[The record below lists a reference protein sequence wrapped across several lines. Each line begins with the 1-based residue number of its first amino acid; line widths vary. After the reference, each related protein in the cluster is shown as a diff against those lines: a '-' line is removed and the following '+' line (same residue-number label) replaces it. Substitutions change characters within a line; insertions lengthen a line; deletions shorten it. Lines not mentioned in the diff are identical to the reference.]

1 LFELKW
7 IDVFAPGR
15 GGKPRKMISYKKTRS
30 RNKITRLKLAVAQQ
44 QLERLTIENQDLKK
58 QLIGPDFANA
68 GTVLREAAIGDPKPD
83 FIATLRTALE
93 NMFGHREGMLGYFL
107 DYSSTL
113 AFINT
118 TEGVYQYANNAFAKY
133 VGSTPDKVIGHSV
146 FEFFSEEDA
155 TNYLK
160 INRETFSQGK
170 ITKFIDPMQDETGQ
184 TSYVLTTVFPLPVPG
199 GLEWVGGL
207 SIDITEH
214 IMLEKAS
221 RQTEER
227 LDNLISQLPV
237 YIFDVNRDGIIT
249 KLDGQGQNGLTGEA
263 VVGKTVDRV
272 YRNYPEIIAS
282 YHRALQGEM
291 VHNLVRFSENSTYEL
306 RITPIF
312 DETGQVASV
321 SGTALDVTR
330 QTQIWDRLRQSEQ
343 RFIRV
348 FNSAPLPIAIA
359 RTSDGTIVNTN
370 FAFGEMTGFSEIELI
385 DRNIFELLQN
395 PTGPASL
402 FQNMVESRSP
412 FALRNR
418 EVVTTHKNGDR
429 LILLLSTEQVDID
442 GEQCF
447 IATCL
452 DITEQKRI
460 EAAKRETEERL
471 EAILYNS
478 PIYIFAKDREGR
490 YLMYNRYCEEFSGL
504 AAKDVIGKTTFEL
517 FGNDLAEATR
527 MVEQDNE
534 VLRTGKPLVT
544 EEIGEKD
551 GIYYSDI
558 TTKFPM
564 YDANGEIYAV
574 GAISV
579 DITKRKM
586 AEKEL
591 AAEKEQLAVTLSSIA
606 DGVITTNPLGQILLI
621 NRVAE
626 EITGWN
632 QSEAQHKNLNEI
644 FNLRNPQNR
653 PPEPHPVTEVLRSGS
668 LPRVMPP
675 FFLLLARDGTE
686 HPIELSAAA
695 IHDGQGNISGSVLV
709 FREISERFKIIEEY
723 QKVAQL
729 ESLGL
734 LAGGIAHD
742 FNNLLTAIVG
752 SISVARIYS
761 DRAEMLERLKE
772 NLDRAEK
779 ASLQAKELTQQ
790 LLTFAKGGAPIKQT
804 ASLPELIRD
813 SANFVLQGSN
823 IERNYNLPSDTWLVE
838 VDPHQL
844 SQVVHNL
851 VLNSLQAMQEG
862 GTLTISAENLPP
874 NHPALRGLPLVEGP
888 YVRFT
893 VRDTGMGISS
903 DNLTRIFD
911 PYFTTKAA
919 GNGLGLTICFSI
931 IRNHQGHIQ
940 VLSTPNQGTVFNIF
954 LPALETGR

>member
-1 LFELKW
+1 
-7 IDVFAPGR
+7 
-15 GGKPRKMISYKKTRS
+15 MISYKKTRS
-30 RNKITRLKLAVAQQ
+30 RNRLTRQQLAGAQQ
-44 QLERLTIENQDLKK
+44 QLDRLTIENRQLKE
-58 QLIGPDFANA
+58 QLNGAGPVTRETANGGRA
-68 GTVLREAAIGDPKPD
+68 GDAGSASTPD
-83 FIATLRTALE
+83 SIATLRSALE
-93 NMFGHREGMLGYFL
+93 NLFGHREGMLGYFL

-118 TEGVYQYANNAFAKY
+118 TEGVYQYSNNAFARY
-133 VGSTPDKVIGHSV
+133 VGTTPDKVIGRSV
-146 FEFFSEEDA
+146 FELFSEEDA
-155 TNYLK
+155 KNY
-160 INRETFSQGK
+160 IRVNRETFHQGK
-170 ITKFIDPMQDETGQ
+170 IVKFIDPMQDENGQ
-184 TSYVLTTVFPLPVPG
+184 TSYILTTVFPLPVPG

-214 IMLEKAS
+214 YMLEKAS

-227 LDNLISQLPV
+227 LGSLISQLPV
-237 YIFDVNRDGIIT
+237 YVFDVDNAGIIT
-249 KLDGQGQNGLTGEA
+249 KLDGQGLSGITGEA
-263 VVGKTVDRV
+263 VVGKSVERV
-272 YRNYPEIIAS
+272 YRDFPEIIAS
-282 YHRALQGEM
+282 YYRAMQGEV
-291 VHNLVRFSENSTYEL
+291 VHSLARFTENSTYEL
-306 RITPIF
+306 RIAPIY
-312 DETGQVASV
+312 DETGLITGV

-330 QTQIWDRLRQSEQ
+330 QTQIWDKLRQSEQ
-343 RFIRV
+343 RFIKV

-370 FAFGEMTGFSEIELI
+370 FAFSEMSGYSESELI
-385 DRNIFELLQN
+385 DRNIFELLGNPPGSAALQN
-395 PTGPASL
+395 QSGEDSL
-402 FQNMVESRSP
+402 FAV
-412 FALRNR
+412 RNR
-418 EVVTTHKNGDR
+418 EVVITHKNGAR
-429 LILLLSTEQVDID
+429 LTLLLSTEQVDFD

-471 EAILYNS
+471 EAILFNS
-478 PIYIFAKDREGR
+478 PVYIFAKDKEGR
-490 YLMYNRYCEEFSGL
+490 YLMFNRFCEEFSGL

-517 FGNDLAEATR
+517 FGDDPEEAAR
-527 MVEQDNE
+527 MVEEDTE
-534 VLRTGKPLVT
+534 VLRTRKPLVV
-544 EEIGEKD
+544 ENVGEQ
-551 GIYYSDI
+551 GGNFFSDI

-564 YDANGEIYAV
+564 YDAEGEVYAV

-579 DITKRKM
+579 DITERKL

-606 DGVITTNPLGQILLI
+606 DGVITTNPLGQVMLI

-632 QSEAQHKNLNEI
+632 QSEGQHEHLEQV

-653 PPEPHPVTEVLRSGS
+653 PPEPHPVYEVLRTGL
-668 LPRVMPP
+668 LPKLMPP

-686 HPIELSAAA
+686 RPIELSVAG
-695 IHDGQGNISGSVLV
+695 IYDGRGNISGSVLV
-709 FREISERFKIIEEY
+709 FRDISEKFKIIEEY
-723 QKVAQL
+723 QKVTQL

-761 DRAEMLERLKE
+761 GRPEMLERLRQS
-772 NLDRAEK
+772 LDRAEK
-779 ASLQAKELTQQ
+779 AGLQSKELTQQ

-823 IERNYNLPSDTWLVE
+823 IERNYLLPTDTWLVE
-838 VDPHQL
+838 VDPGQL

-851 VLNSLQAMQEG
+851 VLNALQAMPEG

-874 NHPALRGLPLVEGP
+874 RHPALRGLPLVEGP

-893 VRDTGMGISS
+893 VRDTGTGITSE
-903 DNLTRIFD
+903 NLTRIFD

-919 GNGLGLTICFSI
+919 GNGLGLTICYSI

-940 VLSTPNQGTVFNIF
+940 VLSTSNQGTVFNIF
-954 LPALETGR
+954 LPALETGP